1 MTIPPPGTPTSI
13 SVYPPALIMSSP
25 TAEEVIDA
33 FVGVLREKLED
44 GEAVEVP
51 SLGTFSVEHRP
62 SKVEESEGER
72 QLVPPR
78 NVVVFE
84 PEQE

>member
-1 MTIPPPGTPTSI
+1 
-13 SVYPPALIMSSP
+13 MSSP
-25 TAEEVIDA
+25 TTEEVIDA
-33 FVGVLREKLED
+33 FTEILREQLEE
-44 GEAVEVP
+44 GETVEVP

-62 SKVEESEGER
+62 SKLEESEGDR

-84 PEQE
+84 SEQE

>member
-1 MTIPPPGTPTSI
+1 
-13 SVYPPALIMSSP
+13 MSSP
-25 TAEEVIDA
+25 SAEDVIVT
-33 FVGVLREKLED
+33 FVDVLREKLEE
-44 GEAVEVP
+44 GEAVDVP

-62 SKVEESEGER
+62 SEVKESEGER
-72 QLVPPR
+72 QLIPPR